1 MYPESCAFLT
11 YSIQQ
16 ATWPSSCRDN
26 PDAPF
31 LKGAPHLPRGTI
43 WTRIRIRLRSLRK
56 NDDTIKLT
64 ENKMRIRLWSLRKNE
79 DTIKLTEKKNEDK
92 VMLTETK

>member
-1 MYPESCAFLT
+1 MCISDIYNKQLGPLHVETL
-11 YSIQQ
+11 
-16 ATWPSSCRDN
+16 DK

-64 ENKMRIRLWSLRKNE
+64 ENKMRIRLWSLKKMRIQL
-79 DTIKLTEKKNEDK
+79 IKLTEKKNEDK